1 MEEVEE
7 TNYRAGNGLTRRVQ
21 GVGEELEGVT
31 LPSPFAAEMT
41 EAEADAL
48 VNNHQALYQQA
59 LKHRETIA
67 SSVGK
72 TKCVHTLS
80 GVPVPQKKS
89 RAAKSGGQKGK
100 RRRKAGATTGSQ
112 ADLPT
117 PASTEEELVTDGL
130 PDLPLP
136 ASSQQQ
142 QQTVTNLNPLPAGS
156 QQQLLAS
163 SLPNRPLEAQ
173 QKLAGADSECE
184 ILRSRLVELEAQQ
197 AGGVSEM
204 SSDGPIVN
212 PANLT
217 RDNNGNVI
225 VKTSLEKKEFAV
237 KALDTFTWLI
247 TDAPVECME
256 FFPTFE
262 VFQPHLITKYQLCG
276 VNRDEY
282 FYATG
287 GRIEFEKLVMK
298 VIKTK
303 RSNTHKKVRFYAWGA
318 GGLVDE
324 SKWPLL
330 AVEQIIPSK
339 KRTEEKWLEE
349 FRHEPPPGL
358 LSPDCHSDAG
368 GTSSTGGSSASKSSS
383 SSSSSSSDSDSRLSN
398 SGRGKGRHAGGKDS
412 AAGAVVGNVNGDRR
426 SHLPGCILQ
435 SDSRQARDYV
445 EAAGYDYFERNGRS
459 LPFWMASKAINQLYA
474 NRHGYRYVNQ
484 DTREYNETRHPSW
497 LKLLF
502 IRDQLRCCC
511 AWAFYLDSDAYFR
524 MDNHRLPIE
533 AWLAGLP
540 FTGAFNW
547 IRDRYG
553 MELTNQT
560 WMPQFPIGLLDPPP
574 ADVAACS
581 QSPAAPCAEEPS
593 EELIGLFARNSGEEN
608 GASAALFNASLE
620 SINAGVMLLRRSPL
634 TFKFLDTWYNEEPSN
649 RHLQEATWEQNRLN
663 RIAPLFA
670 KHLVVVPYLELTGPE
685 GRQVR
690 HVWSMVGRHR
700 DEALRVAL
708 LGALLANELATKED
722 DWTPRGVVEK
732 WAHDEMDAR
741 Q

>member
-1 MEEVEE
+1 MGEVEE
-7 TNYRAGNGLTRRVQ
+7 TNYRPGNGLTRRVQ
-21 GVGEELEGVT
+21 GVGEGLEGVT

-48 VNNHQALYQQA
+48 VNNHRALYQQA
-59 LKHRETIA
+59 LKRRETIA

-112 ADLPT
+112 ADLPA

-142 QQTVTNLNPLPAGS
+142 QQT
-156 QQQLLAS
+156 
-163 SLPNRPLEAQ
+163 
-173 QKLAGADSECE
+173 
-184 ILRSRLVELEAQQ
+184 
-197 AGGVSEM
+197 AGGVLEM

-349 FRHEPPPGL
+349 FRHVVPTAVATSLDIALSSFSLALVTRTFYSMWRVVLPVAGETEFELLGFILVMLASFMAAPAPQCLCAVLALPHATILRFLTLPRIFAMVTPSSCHYPPAFPVLLVPLASHQPQVRPPSTPTGLTNPLLTLLQYLAPVMALVCGIFSLLHEPWSSLASLPYFDTWPHSLWTLAVMPVGGVL
-358 LSPDCHSDAG
+358 AFCMVGGCCHATRHVSLKAIG
-368 GTSSTGGSSASKSSS
+368 CTRSVMSSS
-383 SSSSSSSDSDSRLSN
+383 LTT
-398 SGRGKGRHAGGKDS
+398 RGQALGPTL
-412 AAGAVVGNVNGDRR
+412 AA
-426 SHLPGCILQ
+426 
-435 SDSRQARDYV
+435 
-445 EAAGYDYFERNGRS
+445 F
-459 LPFWMASKAINQLYA
+459 
-474 NRHGYRYVNQ
+474 
-484 DTREYNETRHPSW
+484 
-497 LKLLF
+497 
-502 IRDQLRCCC
+502 
-511 AWAFYLDSDAYFR
+511 
-524 MDNHRLPIE
+524 
-533 AWLAGLP
+533 
-540 FTGAFNW
+540 
-547 IRDRYG
+547 
-553 MELTNQT
+553 
-560 WMPQFPIGLLDPPP
+560 
-574 ADVAACS
+574 
-581 QSPAAPCAEEPS
+581 
-593 EELIGLFARNSGEEN
+593 
-608 GASAALFNASLE
+608 
-620 SINAGVMLLRRSPL
+620 
-634 TFKFLDTWYNEEPSN
+634 
-649 RHLQEATWEQNRLN
+649 
-663 RIAPLFA
+663 
-670 KHLVVVPYLELTGPE
+670 
-685 GRQVR
+685 
-690 HVWSMVGRHR
+690 
-700 DEALRVAL
+700 
-708 LGALLANELATKED
+708 
-722 DWTPRGVVEK
+722 
-732 WAHDEMDAR
+732 
-741 Q
+741 

>member
-48 VNNHQALYQQA
+48 VNNHRALYQQA
-59 LKHRETIA
+59 LKRRETIA

-100 RRRKAGATTGSQ
+100 RRRKAGATTGTQ
-112 ADLPT
+112 ADLPAH
-117 PASTEEELVTDGL
+117 ASTEEELVTDGL

-142 QQTVTNLNPLPAGS
+142 QQT
-156 QQQLLAS
+156 
-163 SLPNRPLEAQ
+163 
-173 QKLAGADSECE
+173 
-184 ILRSRLVELEAQQ
+184 
-197 AGGVSEM
+197 
-204 SSDGPIVN
+204 
-212 PANLT
+212 
-217 RDNNGNVI
+217 
-225 VKTSLEKKEFAV
+225 V

-303 RSNTHKKVRFYAWGA
+303 HSNTHKKVRFYAWGA

-349 FRHEPPPGL
+349 FRHGIPFANIAFEKAAL
-358 LSPDCHSDAG
+358 AAFSVV
-368 GTSSTGGSSASKSSS
+368 TSSLVYVKIPMVAY
-383 SSSSSSSDSDSRLSN
+383 LC
-398 SGRGKGRHAGGKDS
+398 
-412 AAGAVVGNVNGDRR
+412 VV
-426 SHLPGCILQ
+426 
-435 SDSRQARDYV
+435 V
-445 EAAGYDYFERNGRS
+445 EAPLESYRPGNGQPS
-459 LPFWMASKAINQLYA
+459 LGGVP
-474 NRHGYRYVNQ
+474 
-484 DTREYNETRHPSW
+484 
-497 LKLLF
+497 
-502 IRDQLRCCC
+502 
-511 AWAFYLDSDAYFR
+511 
-524 MDNHRLPIE
+524 
-533 AWLAGLP
+533 
-540 FTGAFNW
+540 
-547 IRDRYG
+547 
-553 MELTNQT
+553 LTSSNLVRAKT
-560 WMPQFPIGLLDPPP
+560 TVVL
-574 ADVAACS
+574 
-581 QSPAAPCAEEPS
+581 
-593 EELIGLFARNSGEEN
+593 
-608 GASAALFNASLE
+608 AALHAAMVN
-620 SINAGVMLLRRSPL
+620 NP
-634 TFKFLDTWYNEEPSN
+634 TFLK
-649 RHLQEATWEQNRLN
+649 
-663 RIAPLFA
+663 
-670 KHLVVVPYLELTGPE
+670 
-685 GRQVR
+685 
-690 HVWSMVGRHR
+690 
-700 DEALRVAL
+700 
-708 LGALLANELATKED
+708 
-722 DWTPRGVVEK
+722 
-732 WAHDEMDAR
+732 HDEPKGLVLGSGKVR
-741 Q
+741 ILIEGWERVFL

>member
-1 MEEVEE
+1 MGEVEE

-41 EAEADAL
+41 EPEADAL
-48 VNNHQALYQQA
+48 VNNHRALYQQA
-59 LKHRETIA
+59 LKRRETIA

-112 ADLPT
+112 ADLPA

-163 SLPNRPLEAQ
+163 SLPNPVNAHWVRQNRALQAQVEDLKATVDILQISQVEAQ
-173 QKLAGADSECE
+173 QKLAAADSECE
-184 ILRSRLVELEAQQ
+184 ILRSRLGELEAQQ

-349 FRHEPPPGL
+349 FRH
-358 LSPDCHSDAG
+358 
-368 GTSSTGGSSASKSSS
+368 
-383 SSSSSSSDSDSRLSN
+383 SR
-398 SGRGKGRHAGGKDS
+398 G
-412 AAGAVVGNVNGDRR
+412 
-426 SHLPGCILQ
+426 
-435 SDSRQARDYV
+435 
-445 EAAGYDYFERNGRS
+445 
-459 LPFWMASKAINQLYA
+459 MAS
-474 NRHGYRYVNQ
+474 
-484 DTREYNETRHPSW
+484 
-497 LKLLF
+497 LL
-502 IRDQLRCCC
+502 
-511 AWAFYLDSDAYFR
+511 
-524 MDNHRLPIE
+524 
-533 AWLAGLP
+533 
-540 FTGAFNW
+540 
-547 IRDRYG
+547 
-553 MELTNQT
+553 
-560 WMPQFPIGLLDPPP
+560 
-574 ADVAACS
+574 
-581 QSPAAPCAEEPS
+581 
-593 EELIGLFARNSGEEN
+593 
-608 GASAALFNASLE
+608 
-620 SINAGVMLLRRSPL
+620 
-634 TFKFLDTWYNEEPSN
+634 
-649 RHLQEATWEQNRLN
+649 
-663 RIAPLFA
+663 
-670 KHLVVVPYLELTGPE
+670 LVVF
-685 GRQVR
+685 R
-690 HVWSMVGRHR
+690 
-700 DEALRVAL
+700 
-708 LGALLANELATKED
+708 
-722 DWTPRGVVEK
+722 
-732 WAHDEMDAR
+732 
-741 Q
+741 

>member
-1 MEEVEE
+1 MGEVEE
-7 TNYRAGNGLTRRVQ
+7 TNYRPGNGLTRRVQ
-21 GVGEELEGVT
+21 GVGEGLEGVT

-48 VNNHQALYQQA
+48 VNNHRALYQQA
-59 LKHRETIA
+59 LKRRETIA

-112 ADLPT
+112 ADLPA

-130 PDLPLP
+130 LGLPLP

-163 SLPNRPLEAQ
+163 SLPNRP
-173 QKLAGADSECE
+173 
-184 ILRSRLVELEAQQ
+184 R
-197 AGGVSEM
+197 
-204 SSDGPIVN
+204 P
-212 PANLT
+212 
-217 RDNNGNVI
+217 
-225 VKTSLEKKEFAV
+225 V

-349 FRHEPPPGL
+349 FRHVRALVQLQEAWRAWAGNSNATTACSAWAGVTC
-358 LSPDCHSDAG
+358 SP
-368 GTSSTGGSSASKSSS
+368 
-383 SSSSSSSDSDSRLSN
+383 N
-398 SGRGKGRHAGGKDS
+398 
-412 AAGAVVGNVNGDRR
+412 GAVVALD
-426 SHLPGCILQ
+426 
-435 SDSRQARDYV
+435 
-445 EAAGYDYFERNGRS
+445 
-459 LPFWMASKAINQLYA
+459 SKA
-474 NRHGYRYVNQ
+474 
-484 DTREYNETRHPSW
+484 
-497 LKLLF
+497 
-502 IRDQLRCCC
+502 
-511 AWAFYLDSDAYFR
+511 
-524 MDNHRLPIE
+524 
-533 AWLAGLP
+533 
-540 FTGAFNW
+540 FT
-547 IRDRYG
+547 
-553 MELTNQT
+553 M
-560 WMPQFPIGLLDPPP
+560 DPPP
-574 ADVAACS
+574 TGTIPAAITDLAALQYLSVRASPSLCPLPS
-581 QSPAAPCAEEPS
+581 ALSPSRSLSSCLHHRAFFSSFAHPIPGLRSSFSHSIPPCALLPQYSALYFLLPPLPFHASPANSLDLTIHPFPPSLPLPTPSPTSLFLPIPCS
-593 EELIGLFARNSGEEN
+593 
-608 GASAALFNASLE
+608 
-620 SINAGVMLLRRSPL
+620 
-634 TFKFLDTWYNEEPSN
+634 
-649 RHLQEATWEQNRLN
+649 
-663 RIAPLFA
+663 RI
-670 KHLVVVPYLELTGPE
+670 
-685 GRQVR
+685 
-690 HVWSMVGRHR
+690 
-700 DEALRVAL
+700 
-708 LGALLANELATKED
+708 
-722 DWTPRGVVEK
+722 
-732 WAHDEMDAR
+732 
-741 Q
+741 

>member
-1 MEEVEE
+1 
-7 TNYRAGNGLTRRVQ
+7 
-21 GVGEELEGVT
+21 
-31 LPSPFAAEMT
+31 MT

-48 VNNHQALYQQA
+48 VNNHRALYQQA
-59 LKHRETIA
+59 LKRRETIA

-112 ADLPT
+112 ADLPA

-173 QKLAGADSECE
+173 QKLAAANSECE
-184 ILRSRLVELEAQQ
+184 ILRSRLGELEAQQ
-197 AGGVSEM
+197 AGGVLEM

-287 GRIEFEKLVMK
+287 GRIEFEELVMK

-349 FRHEPPPGL
+349 FRHVATSLDIALSSFSLALVTRTFYSMWRVVLPVAGETEFELLGFILVMLASFMAVRPPSTPTGLTNPLLTLLQYLAPVMALVCGIFSLLHEPW
-358 LSPDCHSDAG
+358 
-368 GTSSTGGSSASKSSS
+368 SSLA
-383 SSSSSSSDSDSRLSN
+383 
-398 SGRGKGRHAGGKDS
+398 
-412 AAGAVVGNVNGDRR
+412 
-426 SHLPGCILQ
+426 
-435 SDSRQARDYV
+435 
-445 EAAGYDYFERNGRS
+445 S
-459 LPFWMASKAINQLYA
+459 LP
-474 NRHGYRYVNQ
+474 
-484 DTREYNETRHPSW
+484 
-497 LKLLF
+497 
-502 IRDQLRCCC
+502 
-511 AWAFYLDSDAYFR
+511 YF
-524 MDNHRLPIE
+524 
-533 AWLAGLP
+533 
-540 FTGAFNW
+540 
-547 IRDRYG
+547 
-553 MELTNQT
+553 
-560 WMPQFPIGLLDPPP
+560 
-574 ADVAACS
+574 
-581 QSPAAPCAEEPS
+581 
-593 EELIGLFARNSGEEN
+593 
-608 GASAALFNASLE
+608 
-620 SINAGVMLLRRSPL
+620 
-634 TFKFLDTWYNEEPSN
+634 DTWPHS
-649 RHLQEATWEQNRLN
+649 LWTLAVMPVGGVL
-663 RIAPLFA
+663 AFC
-670 KHLVVVPYLELTGPE
+670 
-685 GRQVR
+685 
-690 HVWSMVGRHR
+690 MVGGCGLQLILTCAAIHQHEFR
-700 DEALRVAL
+700 
-708 LGALLANELATKED
+708 
-722 DWTPRGVVEK
+722 
-732 WAHDEMDAR
+732 
-741 Q
+741 

>member
-1 MEEVEE
+1 MGEVEE
-7 TNYRAGNGLTRRVQ
+7 TNYRPGNGLTRRVQ
-21 GVGEELEGVT
+21 GVGEGLEGVT

-48 VNNHQALYQQA
+48 VNNHRALYQQA
-59 LKHRETIA
+59 LKRRETIA

-112 ADLPT
+112 ADLPA
-117 PASTEEELVTDGL
+117 PASTEEKLVTDGL

-142 QQTVTNLNPLPAGS
+142 QQTDFSTD
-156 QQQLLAS
+156 
-163 SLPNRPLEAQ
+163 NRSAFDKELDEGLDEEQDEEQEEDDEEDSEDEAAQ
-173 QKLAGADSECE
+173 QKLAAANSECE
-184 ILRSRLVELEAQQ
+184 ILRSRLGELEAQQ

-349 FRHEPPPGL
+349 FRH
-358 LSPDCHSDAG
+358 
-368 GTSSTGGSSASKSSS
+368 
-383 SSSSSSSDSDSRLSN
+383 
-398 SGRGKGRHAGGKDS
+398 GKK
-412 AAGAVVGNVNGDRR
+412 
-426 SHLPGCILQ
+426 
-435 SDSRQARDYV
+435 
-445 EAAGYDYFERNGRS
+445 
-459 LPFWMASKAINQLYA
+459 
-474 NRHGYRYVNQ
+474 HGISV
-484 DTREYNETRHPSW
+484 
-497 LKLLF
+497 F
-502 IRDQLRCCC
+502 I
-511 AWAFYLDSDAYFR
+511 
-524 MDNHRLPIE
+524 
-533 AWLAGLP
+533 
-540 FTGAFNW
+540 
-547 IRDRYG
+547 YG
-553 MELTNQT
+553 
-560 WMPQFPIGLLDPPP
+560 F
-574 ADVAACS
+574 
-581 QSPAAPCAEEPS
+581 
-593 EELIGLFARNSGEEN
+593 
-608 GASAALFNASLE
+608 
-620 SINAGVMLLRRSPL
+620 
-634 TFKFLDTWYNEEPSN
+634 
-649 RHLQEATWEQNRLN
+649 
-663 RIAPLFA
+663 
-670 KHLVVVPYLELTGPE
+670 
-685 GRQVR
+685 
-690 HVWSMVGRHR
+690 
-700 DEALRVAL
+700 
-708 LGALLANELATKED
+708 
-722 DWTPRGVVEK
+722 
-732 WAHDEMDAR
+732 
-741 Q
+741 